1 MRHAAPLPRAVR
13 PRCLIALAFLALAG
27 CATPARLAEREAA
40 AEARGYERG
49 YRQAVKE
56 QYWLIQ
62 NQQRQ
67 PSTAAPSPVLP

>member
-1 MRHAAPLPRAVR
+1 MR
-13 PRCLIALAFLALAG
+13 PRCLILLFCLALAG
-27 CATPARLAEREAA
+27 CATSARLTDRETA

-67 PSTAAPSPVLP
+67 PALAEPNPATP

>member
-1 MRHAAPLPRAVR
+1 MPARY
-13 PRCLIALAFLALAG
+13 LIVLLCLAFAG
-27 CATPARLAEREAA
+27 CATPARLSDRETA

-62 NQQRQ
+62 NQQRR
-67 PSTAAPSPVLP
+67 PAPAEPKPDNP

>member
-1 MRHAAPLPRAVR
+1 MCARSLTLFI
-13 PRCLIALAFLALAG
+13 CLFVGG
-27 CATPARLAEREAA
+27 CASGPRESA

-62 NQQRQ
+62 NQQRGPAQ
-67 PSTAAPSPVLP
+67 AAAPNPEKP

>member
-1 MRHAAPLPRAVR
+1 MR
-13 PRCLIALAFLALAG
+13 PRCLILLLCLALAG
-27 CATPARLAEREAA
+27 CTTPARLSDRETA

-67 PSTAAPSPVLP
+67 PAPAEPNPATP

>member
-1 MRHAAPLPRAVR
+1 M
-13 PRCLIALAFLALAG
+13 PRCLILLWSLALAG
-27 CATPARLAEREAA
+27 CATPARLSDRETA

-62 NQQRQ
+62 NQQRR
-67 PSTAAPSPVLP
+67 PAPAEPNPATP

>member
-1 MRHAAPLPRAVR
+1 MPIRVLTILL
-13 PRCLIALAFLALAG
+13 CLALAG
-27 CATPARLAEREAA
+27 CATPARLSDREAA

-62 NQQRQ
+62 NQQRRLV
-67 PSTAAPSPVLP
+67 PAELNPTTP

>member
-1 MRHAAPLPRAVR
+1 MHIRVLTILL
-13 PRCLIALAFLALAG
+13 CLTLAG
-27 CATPARLAEREAA
+27 CATPARLSDREAA

-62 NQQRQ
+62 NQQRR
-67 PSTAAPSPVLP
+67 PAPAEPNLGTP

>member
-1 MRHAAPLPRAVR
+1 MR
-13 PRCLIALAFLALAG
+13 PRCLTILLCLALAG
-27 CATPARLAEREAA
+27 CATPARLSDRETA

-67 PSTAAPSPVLP
+67 PAPAEPNPATP

>member
-1 MRHAAPLPRAVR
+1 MLART
-13 PRCLIALAFLALAG
+13 LIVLLCLAFAG
-27 CATPARLAEREAA
+27 CATPARLSDRETA

-62 NQQRQ
+62 NQQRR
-67 PSTAAPSPVLP
+67 PAPTEPDSSHP

>member
-1 MRHAAPLPRAVR
+1 MKTLLLLS
-13 PRCLIALAFLALAG
+13 LISLGLTG
-27 CATPARLAEREAA
+27 CATPTRQTDREAA

-62 NQQRQ
+62 NQQRR
-67 PSTAAPSPVLP
+67 PAPAEPTTP

>member
-1 MRHAAPLPRAVR
+1 MKTVLLIPLL
-13 PRCLIALAFLALAG
+13 CLGFAG
-27 CATPARLAEREAA
+27 CATSARQTDREAT

-62 NQQRQ
+62 NQQRRPVPAE
-67 PSTAAPSPVLP
+67 PSTP

>member
-1 MRHAAPLPRAVR
+1 MPRSCLAPLL
-13 PRCLIALAFLALAG
+13 CLAFAG
-27 CATPARLAEREAA
+27 CASPGRLSDREAA

-62 NQQRQ
+62 NQQRR
-67 PSTAAPSPVLP
+67 PAPAVPTTP

>member
-1 MRHAAPLPRAVR
+1 MH
-13 PRCLIALAFLALAG
+13 PRCLIILLCLALAG
-27 CATPARLAEREAA
+27 CATPGRLSEREAA

-67 PSTAAPSPVLP
+67 PSPAESKPTTP

>member
-1 MRHAAPLPRAVR
+1 MRPY
-13 PRCLIALAFLALAG
+13 CLIPLLCLALSG
-27 CATPARLAEREAA
+27 CATPTRLAEHEAA

-62 NQQRQ
+62 NQQRRQ
-67 PSTAAPSPVLP
+67 TPVEPNPATP

>member
-1 MRHAAPLPRAVR
+1 MH
-13 PRCLIALAFLALAG
+13 PRCLTLLLCVALAG
-27 CATPARLAEREAA
+27 CATPLRLSEREAA

-62 NQQRQ
+62 NQQRR
-67 PSTAAPSPVLP
+67 PAPVEPNPAIP

>member
-1 MRHAAPLPRAVR
+1 MLART
-13 PRCLIALAFLALAG
+13 LIVLLCLAFAG
-27 CATPARLAEREAA
+27 CATRARLSDRETA

-62 NQQRQ
+62 NQQRR
-67 PSTAAPSPVLP
+67 PVSAEPDSSHP